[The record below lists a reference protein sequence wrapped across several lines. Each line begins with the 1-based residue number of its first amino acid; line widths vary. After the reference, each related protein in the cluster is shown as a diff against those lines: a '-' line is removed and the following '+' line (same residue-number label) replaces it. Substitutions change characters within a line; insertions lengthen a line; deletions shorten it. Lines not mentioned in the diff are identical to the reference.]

1 MPELRHARRRPDAAR
16 GHARRRARQRPPEE
30 GPLIPR
36 KTKLRTTLVIGIG
49 NPGRRDDGL
58 GAAAVERLKRRRLRG
73 VACDA
78 NYQLNVEDALA
89 CAGYDTVI
97 FVDAARGVDEDGA
110 AGSVDGDAG
119 AVRRLRKPFTFTRVR
134 AAGSMPAM
142 SHALRPEAVLA
153 IAAELYGKTP
163 DARLLAIRGK
173 CWEVG
178 EGLSAE
184 AEADLALA
192 LEFLEGFLKEVRP

>member
-1 MPELRHARRRPDAAR
+1 
-16 GHARRRARQRPPEE
+16 
-30 GPLIPR
+30 
-36 KTKLRTTLVIGIG
+36 
-49 NPGRRDDGL
+49 
-58 GAAAVERLKRRRLRG
+58 VERLKRRRLRG

-97 FVDAARGVDEDGA
+97 FVDAAGGVDEDG
-110 AGSVDGDAG
+110 G